1 MDNYKMDAIR
11 NVAVMGHGKA
21 GKTSLVEAM
30 LFNSGAIDRIGTVA
44 DGTTV
49 SDYDPEEVKRQLS
62 IAAAMAPVECKNMK
76 YNIIDTPGILILPAR
91 LRKGCALRAP
101 RWLS

>member
-49 SDYDPEEVKRQLS
+49 SDYDPEEVRTAAFHC
-62 IAAAMAPVECKNMK
+62 AAAMAPGGMEK
-76 YNIIDTPGILILPAR
+76 YEI
-91 LRKGCALRAP
+91 
-101 RWLS
+101 